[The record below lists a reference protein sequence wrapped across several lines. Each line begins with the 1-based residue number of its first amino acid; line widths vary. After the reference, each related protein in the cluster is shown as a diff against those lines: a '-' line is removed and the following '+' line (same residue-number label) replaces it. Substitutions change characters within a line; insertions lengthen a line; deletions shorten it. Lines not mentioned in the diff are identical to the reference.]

1 MTTRSTFAVLLPL
14 FLLLPHA
21 APCLRLRIDTPHCLQ
36 ATYSLFHESSDRPAY
51 RSLGFHRKRPIYIYF
66 LRGAASSVT
75 DAQWLVGP
83 QFGGEKSSALAF
95 VESWALSPLL
105 LHPANWT
112 WRSSIHDA
120 WWMDS
125 EVNVVCEARPLSL
138 HLQSVLYP
146 AVSGFYTPVGRWVGR

>member
-83 QFGGEKSSALAF
+83 QFGGEICSA
-95 VESWALSPLL
+95 VEL
-105 LHPANWT
+105 
-112 WRSSIHDA
+112 
-120 WWMDS
+120 
-125 EVNVVCEARPLSL
+125 V
-138 HLQSVLYP
+138 
-146 AVSGFYTPVGRWVGR
+146 